1 MRAGIRVAIFG
12 LAASLL
18 ALAQGPAPT
27 VVFVCEHGSAK
38 SVIAAAHFNRLA
50 EEKGLP
56 YRAVSRGIQ
65 PDEAIPEVVK
75 SGLHADGLDVSSWKP
90 KQVSDDDLRAASNV
104 VTLACEL
111 PKPKAAPPEKLIE
124 WKDVP
129 AVGDG
134 YAAARAAI
142 VQQVEKLLQAL
153 AEKTPNE
160 KKP

>member
-1 MRAGIRVAIFG
+1 MSAGARVAIFA
-12 LAASLL
+12 LAA
-18 ALAQGPAPT
+18 ALTAFAQGPAPT

-50 EEKGLP
+50 EERGLP

-75 SGLHADGLDVSSWKP
+75 SGLRADGLDVSTWKP
-90 KQVSDDDLRAASNV
+90 KQVSDDDLRGANKV

-111 PKPKAAPPEKLIE
+111 RRTKAAPEKLIE

-153 AEKTPNE
+153 GEKTPNE

>member
-1 MRAGIRVAIFG
+1 MRAGIGVAISAFG
-12 LAASLL
+12 ACFLAY
-18 ALAQGPAPT
+18 AQEPAPA

-65 PDEAIPEVVK
+65 PDEAIPEAVK
-75 SGLHADGLDVSSWKP
+75 SGLRADGLDVSAWKP
-90 KQVSDDDLRAASNV
+90 KQVGDDDVRAAKKV

-111 PKPKAAPPEKLIE
+111 PKAKAAPAEKLIE
-124 WKDVP
+124 WQDVP
-129 AVGDG
+129 AVSDG

-142 VQQVEKLLQAL
+142 VERVEELLQAL
-153 AEKTPNE
+153 GG
-160 KKP
+160 KKPSEQKP